1 MYSFTGRMATYTGCD
16 TSNFDIH
23 MEWAKEFCIAKT
35 LISFCNLHVFY
46 IYSVARRLIVIG
58 IISHF
63 KLLQKLGI
71 TIKPIQN

>member
-1 MYSFTGRMATYTGCD
+1 
-16 TSNFDIH
+16 

-46 IYSVARRLIVIG
+46 IYSVACRLIVIG